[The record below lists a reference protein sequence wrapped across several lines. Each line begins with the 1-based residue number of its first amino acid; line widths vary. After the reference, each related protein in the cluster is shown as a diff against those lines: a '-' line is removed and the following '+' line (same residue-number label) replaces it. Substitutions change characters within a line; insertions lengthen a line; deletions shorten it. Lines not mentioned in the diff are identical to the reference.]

1 MQSTKNLVN
10 ETIVKKIF
18 STIGLPLLAFA
29 FFSFPAEAHHP
40 WESQMGDFNF
50 LQGFASG
57 LVHPILGFDHLLFL
71 ISVGLV
77 GGVSL
82 FTRVP
87 LLLFVGLLGT
97 AFSQFIPIFSGAETV
112 MGVSVVCASLVAFQ
126 RLPLVLIPIFV
137 FSHGFVLG
145 NSMIGVEP
153 TPLIAYSLGLL
164 VIQTLIVYLG
174 RFALKHFW
182 ENKNVILW
190 SFFGAGVTIT
200 ISSIL

>member
-1 MQSTKNLVN
+1 MQNKGNMLD
-10 ETIVKKIF
+10 ETRLKKILLA
-18 STIGLPLLAFA
+18 IGLTLLSFA
-29 FFSFPAEAHHP
+29 FISFPAEAHHP
-40 WESQMGDFNF
+40 WESTMGDFNL
-50 LQGFASG
+50 LQGFVSG
-57 LVHPILGFDHLLFL
+57 LAHPILGFDHLFFL

-87 LLLFVGLLGT
+87 LLLFVALLGT
-97 AFSQFIPIFSGAETV
+97 ALSQFIPIFQEAETV
-112 MGVSVVCASLVAFQ
+112 MGISVVCASLVAFG
-126 RLPLVLIPIFV
+126 RLPLFLIPIFV

-153 TPLIAYSLGLL
+153 TPLITYSLGLL
-164 VIQTLIVYLG
+164 VIQTLLVYLG
-174 RFALKHFW
+174 RFALRRFW

-190 SFFGAGVTIT
+190 SIFGAGVTIT

>member
-1 MQSTKNLVN
+1 MQSSENMVN
-10 ETIVKKIF
+10 ETILKKF
-18 STIGLPLLAFA
+18 FPTIGLTLLAFA
-29 FFSFPAEAHHP
+29 FISFPAEAHHP
-40 WESQMGDFNF
+40 WESQMGNFNF

-57 LVHPILGFDHLLFL
+57 LAHPILGFDHLLFL
-71 ISVGLV
+71 ISVGLI

-97 AFSQFIPIFSGAETV
+97 TFSQFIPIFSGAETV
-112 MGVSVVCASLVAFQ
+112 MGVSVVCASLVAFG

-145 NSMIGVEP
+145 NSMIGAEP

-174 RFALKHFW
+174 RFALKRFW

-190 SFFGAGVTIT
+190 SLFGAGMTIT

>member
-1 MQSTKNLVN
+1 
-10 ETIVKKIF
+10 
-18 STIGLPLLAFA
+18 
-29 FFSFPAEAHHP
+29 
-40 WESQMGDFNF
+40 MGNFNF

-57 LVHPILGFDHLLFL
+57 LAHPILGFDHLLFL
-71 ISVGLV
+71 ISVGLI

-97 AFSQFIPIFSGAETV
+97 TFSQFIPIFSGAETV
-112 MGVSVVCASLVAFQ
+112 MGVSVVCASLVAFG

-145 NSMIGVEP
+145 NSMIGAEP

-164 VIQTLIVYLG
+164 VSQMLIVYLG

-182 ENKNVILW
+182 ENKKAILW
-190 SFFGAGVTIT
+190 SLFGAGMTIT